1 MQKALSIFLLCALC
15 LINGFLYGITTELA
29 AQRAMLNDLMQISEK
44 QTEDVSS
51 LTDSVSATHTDLDTL
66 YQLLREHEDCTALA
80 MFENMDAVLAE
91 QYDRTV
97 DEQNKLY
104 SDDTKP
110 SNFYGRLYIP
120 DAKIDVALYKGNSQG
135 ITDRKDSANI
145 FTWITGCGEIIADH
159 CTQDFGKLF
168 SVEVGTLGYIRL
180 SDGTIINIE
189 CVDIIDGHNTGY
201 ELLDNDKADATGK
214 TDYLMY
220 TCRDGWY
227 NIRIWYWN
235 KI

>member
-1 MQKALSIFLLCALC
+1 MWKALSIFLLCALC
-15 LINGFLYGITTELA
+15 LINGFLYCITTELA

-44 QTEDVSS
+44 QTDDVCS
-51 LTDSVSATHTDLDTL
+51 LTDSVSATHTDLDAL
-66 YQLLREHEDCTALA
+66 YQLLRYHEDCTALA

-104 SDDTKP
+104 SNDT
-110 SNFYGRLYIP
+110 SYSDFYGRLYIP
-120 DAKIDVALYKGNSQG
+120 DAKLDVALYRGNSQA
-135 ITDRKDSANI
+135 ICDRQDSANI
-145 FTWITGCGEIIADH
+145 FTWITGIGEIIADH
-159 CTQDFGKLF
+159 NNQEFAKLY
-168 SVEVGTLGYIRL
+168 SVEKGMLGYIQL
-180 SDGTIINIE
+180 TDGTIINIE

-201 ELLDNDKADATGK
+201 ELLDNNKVDATGK

-235 KI
+235 EI